1 MKTFI
6 LCFALVLGACNSV
19 PLEQP
24 PTRARIAD
32 STLPPM
38 KAFSTSQPRIPAVSN
53 ANIATDFLS
62 LHFELESGRALP
74 TFTRFETPVSVRV
87 TGSPSPHLQADL
99 RKLLTRLRSEAGIDI
114 QQVSSGNANITIEAV
129 SRAEIRKALPE
140 AACFVVPNV
149 SSLAEFRRDRRKPKT
164 NWSLLRERERLG
176 IFVPSDASPQE
187 VRDCLHEELAQA
199 LGPLNDLYRLP
210 QSVFNDDNVHT
221 VLTGFDML
229 ILRAAYAPELQSG
242 MTREQVAARLPAIL
256 DRLNCGFTPQTRV
269 GSLSIANKQMVEIA
283 RALTVEAKA
292 VIFDEPT
299 ASLTDAEKVVLFDII
314 NGLRDQGVGIVYI
327 SHRMDEIFTIS
338 DRISVLRDG
347 AYRGSL
353 ITADTNED
361 EVTRLMIGRSLDLSH
376 NLDPVEVGEVVLEAQ
391 GLSCGSLFQD
401 VSFRVHSG
409 EVVGFY
415 GLVGAGRTEIA
426 ETLFGLRTASA
437 GSIRILGE
445 EVRINSPMDAITHG
459 ISLVPEDRKEQGLVL
474 GMSCRDNMTLPQ
486 VGALTRGP
494 FVDGSKEMAIFDT
507 YHDKLEIKT
516 PSWKQQAGN
525 LSGGNQQKIVIGKW
539 LSMQPKLLI
548 VDEPTRGIDVGS
560 KSEIHNLIR
569 DLASQGYA
577 VIVISSEMPEVLRVS
592 DRVIAMFHGRIMRE
606 FTAQEVTED
615 SLVQAISG
623 ISPEKVA

>member
-1 MKTFI
+1 MTAPALRLQDIVKTFPGVR
-6 LCFALVLGACNSV
+6 ALDGVSFEVLPGEVHALLGENGAGKSTLMKVLGGIYQPDEGQIFIEEGPARMAS
-19 PLEQP
+19 PLDAKSKGVVFIHQE
-24 PTRARIAD
+24 
-32 STLPPM
+32 
-38 KAFSTSQPRIPAVSN
+38 
-53 ANIATDFLS
+53 LS
-62 LHFELESGRALP
+62 LADELSVAENIYLGELPKRSFGRVDWA
-74 TFTRFETPVSVRV
+74 T
-87 TGSPSPHLQADL
+87 
-99 RKLLTRLRSEAGIDI
+99 
-114 QQVSSGNANITIEAV
+114 
-129 SRAEIRKALPE
+129 
-140 AACFVVPNV
+140 
-149 SSLAEFRRDRRKPKT
+149 
-164 NWSLLRERERLG
+164 
-176 IFVPSDASPQE
+176 
-187 VRDCLHEELAQA
+187 
-199 LGPLNDLYRLP
+199 LYRK
-210 QSVFNDDNVHT
+210 S
-221 VLTGFDML
+221 
-229 ILRAAYAPELQSG
+229 A
-242 MTREQVAARLPAIL
+242 AIL